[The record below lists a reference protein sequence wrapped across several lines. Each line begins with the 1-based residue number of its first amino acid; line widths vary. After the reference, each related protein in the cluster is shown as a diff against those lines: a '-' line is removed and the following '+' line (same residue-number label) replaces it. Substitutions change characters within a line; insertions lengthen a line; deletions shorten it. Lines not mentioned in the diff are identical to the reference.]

1 MPTKVGLAGGFVL
14 MRISHRCLAIVSYRR
29 QVVAARMAS
38 SLIVP
43 VGPDFQDLIQTLLVY
58 HVKAV
63 QSLLLYR
70 LDDTVGE
77 PPAVWVI

>member
-1 MPTKVGLAGGFVL
+1 
-14 MRISHRCLAIVSYRR
+14 
-29 QVVAARMAS
+29 MAS

-43 VGPDFQDLIQTLLVY
+43 VGPDFQDLIQMLLVY